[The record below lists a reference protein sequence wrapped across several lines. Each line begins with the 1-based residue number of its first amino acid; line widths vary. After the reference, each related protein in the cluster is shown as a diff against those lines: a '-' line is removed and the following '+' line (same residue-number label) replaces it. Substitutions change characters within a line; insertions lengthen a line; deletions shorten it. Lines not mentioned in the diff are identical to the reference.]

1 MLGQVLALKLGGI
14 LLLAWMMA
22 IHLAWERVL
31 YINHSSVFQ
40 FELELVMDL
49 YLCTSICLLCLNCC
63 YWSQLINGHKL
74 PPYFF
79 LFRDI
84 ERFATRCMKR
94 VIIPMNG

>member
-14 LLLAWMMA
+14 LLLVWMLA

-63 YWSQLINGHKL
+63 YWSQLVKGHKL
-74 PPYFF
+74 HQPLNRLMGP
-79 LFRDI
+79 LDQQT
-84 ERFATRCMKR
+84 ACQLWL
-94 VIIPMNG
+94 